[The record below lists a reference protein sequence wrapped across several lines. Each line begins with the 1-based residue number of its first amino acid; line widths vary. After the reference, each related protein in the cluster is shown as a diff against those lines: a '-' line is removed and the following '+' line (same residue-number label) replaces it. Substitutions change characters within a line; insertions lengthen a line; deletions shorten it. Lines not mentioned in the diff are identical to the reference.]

1 MDKKPIDE
9 AMYEQGYNQA
19 IKDLDDCDWQAF
31 RREAA
36 KDILCALITHKDS
49 GLGTFSFD
57 SSAKV
62 EHAIAIANRLI
73 NRLKQE

>member
-19 IKDLDDCDWQAF
+19 IKDLDDFDWQAF

-36 KDILCALITHKDS
+36 KDILCAIVS
-49 GLGTFSFD
+49 RGYGLGRGQEHTF
-57 SSAKV
+57 
-62 EHAIAIANRLI
+62 IAIKYTDELI
-73 NRLKQE
+73 KQLKQE